1 MMLRKHISDN
11 YINNQSFFGESK
23 KGSQQRKNNSNSRS
37 GFRPNKLFV
46 VYDCFGK
53 LPSNTTMVKLISF
66 YVFIHL
72 FTFSCPSLLRTSRNC
87 LSRNQ
92 PNMFIS
98 RAGGGSRKWVSFSS
112 HTSTFK
118 YTFQSYLACWTKQ
131 KTMKEWGWDN
141 TIGSIYII
149 LFPGWNLIINLFL
162 APFHKTILLQPTK
175 SHTQNPFH
183 LPSLK
188 PTANAEIWFARK
200 T

>member
-1 MMLRKHISDN
+1 MRFMMLRKHISDN

-118 YTFQSYLACWTKQ
+118 YVPKLSGLLNEAKNDEGVRVGQHHWKYIYYFVSRLKPNYQSIPC
-131 KTMKEWGWDN
+131 
-141 TIGSIYII
+141 TISQNHSSPTNKIPHPKSLPSTI
-149 LFPGWNLIINLFL
+149 PETNSKRRNLI
-162 APFHKTILLQPTK
+162 
-175 SHTQNPFH
+175 
-183 LPSLK
+183 
-188 PTANAEIWFARK
+188 R
-200 T
+200 